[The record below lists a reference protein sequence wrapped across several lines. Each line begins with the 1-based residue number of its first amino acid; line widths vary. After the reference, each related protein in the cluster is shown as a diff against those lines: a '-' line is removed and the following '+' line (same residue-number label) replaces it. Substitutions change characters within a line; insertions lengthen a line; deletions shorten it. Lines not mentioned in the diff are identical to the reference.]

1 MIKKTIKIAVTGGAG
16 SGKSTVCNIL
26 KNLGVIVFNADDF
39 ARDVVQKNSY
49 AYRKII
55 EFFGKQI
62 LEKDGALNR
71 RLLREIIT
79 EDHQAKKNLEDILHP
94 EIIFLIKEK
103 LSDTKSFDGNI
114 AIEVPLLFELGL
126 EKLFDFTIM
135 VHSSEEIKIKRLQER
150 DNVNRQN
157 ALDLIE
163 LQMPDKEKITRSNF
177 IVQNNDS
184 IEHLENHVKKVYKKI
199 LNY

>member
-71 RLLREIIT
+71 RLLREMIT